1 MTIPKCRQSYICD
14 QNVIL
19 VFEYFGLLCYAPW
32 WRLLV
37 YVIVLLLFWCVTI
50 VIDFHQTW
58 QKTRLINFEVVHSP
72 HKIVKPWKYCW
83 IFTLIITLELRDFFC
98 MLVSDLLFQSS
109 DFLMQFP
116 KYPHFEATHVFVNG
130 KKIKLFLS
138 DNLQE

>member
-1 MTIPKCRQSYICD
+1 MTISKCRQSYICD

-19 VFEYFGLLCYAPW
+19 VFEYFGLLFYAPW
-32 WRLLV
+32 WRLLA

-50 VIDFHQTW
+50 IIDFHHQTW

-72 HKIVKPWKYCW
+72 HKIEKPWKYCW

-109 DFLMQFP
+109 DFLIQCMNTFP
-116 KYPHFEATHVFVNG
+116 KYLNLEAVDIMCKWKVQ
-130 KKIKLFLS
+130 L
-138 DNLQE
+138 